1 MKLEEIEIKG
11 LAYNSRRVRPG
22 DTFVAIPG
30 LRVDGVDFVPQ
41 AIERGAKV
49 IVAEKQVQ
57 VPAGI
62 DLIIVPN
69 ARRALAELS
78 SRFYGNP
85 AKKLKLIGITGTNGK
100 TTIAYLL
107 ESILR
112 EAGHKAGLI
121 GTVETRIDGRSVP
134 STLTTPESLELQG
147 LLDQMLKAGVT
158 HVVMEV
164 SSHSLAQY
172 RVWGIDFDIAIYT
185 NLTHDHLDFHHTME
199 EYLETKKQLFRQL
212 KESGIAIVNVDDP
225 YSKKIAEE
233 VQGEVL
239 FYGVK
244 EAKHEM
250 RSTKQS
256 EFDIKLR
263 SYDIKLDWMQ
273 VVIDSTMIKTPLT
286 GMFNIY
292 NILAAFQAGLALHI
306 SRDKIKAGIEK
317 ARVPGRFERVEAGQP
332 FPVIVDFAHSPDSLQ
347 KLLETVRPFTKGKL
361 ILVFGCPGDRD
372 REKRPIM
379 GKIAA
384 ELADKVFITTDD
396 PHSEDPQVIIQ
407 DILKGITNPSALLGM
422 LSLSKHYE
430 LRITN
435 EVDRRKAIEMALG
448 QAQKGDLVLIAGR
461 GHEKYQ
467 DFNGK
472 KVELDDREAAREII
486 KSKAG

>member
-1 MKLEEIEIKG
+1 MKLEEIKIKG
-11 LAYNSRRVRPG
+11 LAYDSRRVMPG

-30 LRVDGVDFVPQ
+30 LRVDGAQFIPQ
-41 AIERGAKV
+41 AVEKGARV
-49 IVAEKQVQ
+49 IVTEKQIN
-57 VPAGI
+57 VPAGV
-62 DLIIVPN
+62 DLVIVPN
-69 ARRALAELS
+69 ARQALAALAA
-78 SRFYGNP
+78 RFYGYP

-112 EAGHKAGLI
+112 VAGHKVGLI
-121 GTVETRIDGRSVP
+121 GTVETRIDGKSAP

-172 RVWGIDFDIAIYT
+172 RVWGVEFDIAIYT

-199 EYLETKKQLFRQL
+199 EYLEAKKQLFRQL
-212 KESGIAIVNVDDP
+212 KESGIAIINVDDP

-263 SYDIKLDWMQ
+263 SYDIKLDSMQ
-273 VVIDSTMIKTPLT
+273 VVIDTTMLKTPLT

-347 KLLETVRPFTKGKL
+347 KLLETVKPFVKGRL

-379 GKIAA
+379 GRIAA
-384 ELADKVFITTDD
+384 ELADQVIITTDD

-407 DILKGITNPSALLGM
+407 DILKGITNYG
-422 LSLSKHYE
+422 

-435 EVDRRKAIEMALG
+435 ETDRRKAIEKALR
-448 QAQKGDLVLIAGR
+448 QAQKGDVVVIAGR

-472 KVELDDREAAREII
+472 KVELDDREAAREILSRI
-486 KSKAG
+486 LKNPN

>member
-1 MKLEEIEIKG
+1 MKLDEIKIKG
-11 LAYNSRRVRPG
+11 LAYDSRRVIPG

-30 LRVDGVDFVPQ
+30 FKVDGAQFIPQ
-41 AIERGAKV
+41 AIEKGAKI
-49 IVAEKQVQ
+49 IVAEKEVK
-57 VPAGI
+57 VPAGVE
-62 DLIIVPN
+62 LVIVPN
-69 ARRALAELS
+69 ARQALAELS
-78 SRFYGNP
+78 GRFYGNP

-112 EAGHKAGLI
+112 EAGHKVGLI

-172 RVWGIDFDIAIYT
+172 RVWGVEFDIAIYT

-199 EYLETKKQLFRQL
+199 EYLEAKKQLFRQL
-212 KESGIAIVNVDDP
+212 KESGIAIINVDDA
-225 YSKKIAEE
+225 YSKQIAEQ
-233 VQGEVL
+233 VPGEVL
-239 FYGVK
+239 FYGIK

-263 SYDIKLDWMQ
+263 SYDIKLDSMQ
-273 VVIDSTMIKTPLT
+273 VVIDTTMLKTPLT

-292 NILAAFQAGLALHI
+292 NILAAFQAGLALNL

-332 FPVIVDFAHSPDSLQ
+332 FPVIVDFAHSPDSLM

-361 ILVFGCPGDRD
+361 ILVFGCSGDRD

-384 ELADKVFITTDD
+384 ELADRVFITTDD

-407 DILKGITNPSALLGM
+407 DILKGITNYA
-422 LSLSKHYE
+422 

-435 EVDRRKAIEMALG
+435 ETDRRKAIEMALG

-472 KVELDDREAAREII
+472 KVELDDREVVREILSGSL
-486 KSKAG
+486 KNPN